1 VKVQILFI
9 TFISLFTLGIYPG
22 VSQTNDQLVRLTGSA
37 FVENRSYEL
46 LRELCDIPGGR
57 LAGTAGNRI
66 AAKIIQ
72 QGLQELGY
80 ATVKDSFSMP
90 GWERGPDEVWIISPF
105 KKQLEAAA
113 LGYVQAED
121 PIEGPLEF
129 FEYGYM
135 EDYPDVLTKNTI
147 AMIHAGRTS
156 GKPLLLQQEALQI
169 AASRGAKA
177 LLYIHDEP
185 GNLVR
190 ARTGD
195 FQGNQ
200 TPIPAL
206 SISYEQGMWLRGL
219 MEKGEKIRLRIIIRS
234 RCTETTVENIIA
246 RLPGNKKEKVVVGA
260 HFDSWDLGQG
270 AIDNGLGTAILF
282 DVARLLKKVS
292 PKNHYSIEFVWFNG
306 EELGLFGSK
315 KYLEN
320 GNQENIVAMINLD
333 MTGSPTGF
341 NAMGFDE
348 FVPLLEDLNERLK
361 GMNLTKGVISR
372 PWTNS
377 DHMPFMLA
385 GIPVLSLQ
393 ATLDPEMLSSYH
405 NAADTFDKV
414 NIKYLSEASAVVS
427 SLVFSVAN
435 SSDFEFQHKT
445 AEETAKMLKKF
456 GLDQKLKKQKEWPFS
471 SN

>member
-1 VKVQILFI
+1 VKIQTLFA
-9 TFISLFTLGIYPG
+9 TFLSLFSIGIYTC
-22 VSQTNDQLVRLTGSA
+22 VSQNNDQLVQLTGSA
-37 FVENRSYEL
+37 FVENQSYEF
-46 LRELCDIPGGR
+46 LRELCEIPGGR
-57 LAGTAGNRI
+57 LAGTSGNRI
-66 AAKIIQ
+66 AANIIQ
-72 QGLQELGY
+72 QRLQEMGY
-80 ATVKDSFSMP
+80 SAVKDSFSMP
-90 GWERGPDEVWIISPF
+90 GWERGPDEVWIMSPF

-113 LGYVQAED
+113 LGYVQSEA
-121 PIEGPLEF
+121 PIEGHLEF
-129 FEYGYM
+129 FEYGYGN
-135 EDYPDVLTKNTI
+135 DYPDVLTKNTI
-147 AMIHAGRTS
+147 AMIYAGRAS

-195 FQGNQ
+195 FQGNK

-206 SISYEQGMWLRGL
+206 SISYEQGMWLKGL
-219 MEKGEKIRLRIIIRS
+219 LNKGKKTRLRIIIRS
-234 RCTETTVENIIA
+234 RCIETTAENVIA
-246 RLPGNKKEKVVVGA
+246 RLTGDKREKVVVGA

-282 DVARLLKKVS
+282 DVARLLKIVS
-292 PKNHYSIEFVWFNG
+292 PKNLYSIEFVWFNG

-315 KYLEN
+315 NYLER
-320 GNQENIVAMINLD
+320 GNKENIMAMINLD

-361 GMNLTKGVISR
+361 GMNLAKGVISR

-414 NIKYLSEASAVVS
+414 NVKYLSEASAIVS
-427 SLVFSVAN
+427 SLVFVLAN
-435 SSDFEFQHKT
+435 SSNFEFQHKS
-445 AEETAKMLKKF
+445 AEETAKMLEKF
-456 GLDQKLKKQKEWPFS
+456 GLDEKLKKQKEWPFS
-471 SN
+471 VN